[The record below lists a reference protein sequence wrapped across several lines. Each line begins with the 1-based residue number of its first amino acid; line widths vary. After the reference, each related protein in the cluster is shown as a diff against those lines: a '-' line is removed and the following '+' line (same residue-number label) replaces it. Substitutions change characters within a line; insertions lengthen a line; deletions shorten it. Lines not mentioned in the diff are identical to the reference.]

1 MKRTF
6 EDELNEIRRRSGLQ
20 EQKLTESMGFSA
32 YKKEGNRYRFGF
44 PDKWTQEEI
53 YKIPYDQIDHG
64 RYINDEDY
72 AEQVSGP
79 NPEFRPELNLNM
91 SNSNAMDVT
100 RFLRD
105 TLKMPVDDGPDG
117 WLVPTKEFVWKVK
130 AWMQKPIGEPTP
142 EIEPTDS
149 HDPDSPVDPR
159 LGGGPMGDLSAK
171 AKWERKRQ
179 GNVVDL
185 KKSPTGARVIGGG
198 RREGYVEEQLMRM
211 LDIAEEALKVGAT
224 HVGLG

>member
-6 EDELNEIRRRSGLQ
+6 EDELNEIRRRSGLK
-20 EQKLTESMGFSA
+20 EQTLTESMNFTA
-32 YKKEGNRYRFGF
+32 YRVEGKRQRFGF

-53 YKIPYDQIDHG
+53 YHIPYHEIDHG
-64 RYINDEDY
+64 RYINEPGY
-72 AEQVSGP
+72 AEKVSGP
-79 NPEFRPELNLNM
+79 NPDFRPELNLNM

-105 TLKMPVDDGPDG
+105 VLKMKVTDDPEG
-117 WLVPTKEFVWKVK
+117 WIVPTKEFVWKVK

-159 LGGGPMGDLSAK
+159 LGGGPLGDLSAK

-185 KKSPTGARVIGGG
+185 KKSPTGARVISGG
-198 RREGYVEEQLMRM
+198 RKEGYVEEQLVKM
-211 LDIAEEALKVGAT
+211 LPIAEEALEMGIS